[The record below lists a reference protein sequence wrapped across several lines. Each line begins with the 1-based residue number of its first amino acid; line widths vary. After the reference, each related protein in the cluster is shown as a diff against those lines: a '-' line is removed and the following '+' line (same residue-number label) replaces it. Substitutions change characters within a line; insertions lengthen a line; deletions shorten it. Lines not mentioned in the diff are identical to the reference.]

1 MGCAF
6 RPTRHM
12 KNMMLER
19 GLSKK
24 EIMDAILKG
33 AKRAKGKKI
42 TSLFKRIE
50 VVFIKVICNYFVIT
64 SYWRR

>member
-24 EIMDAILKG
+24 EIMDAVLKG
-33 AKRAKGKKI
+33 AKRVKGRKI

-50 VVFIKVICNYFVIT
+50 VVFIKGICNYFVIT

>member
-1 MGCAF
+1 MVCAF
-6 RPTRHM
+6 RPTKHM

-24 EIMDAILKG
+24 EIMDAVLKG
-33 AKRAKGKKI
+33 AKRVKERKI

-50 VVFIKVICNYFVIT
+50 VVFIKETCNYFVIT
-64 SYWRR
+64 SYWK

>member
-6 RPTRHM
+6 RPTKHM

-24 EIMDAILKG
+24 EIMDAVLKG
-33 AKRAKGKKI
+33 AKRVKERKI

-50 VVFIKVICNYFVIT
+50 VVFIKETCGYFVIT
-64 SYWRR
+64 SYWR

>member
-1 MGCAF
+1 
-6 RPTRHM
+6 
-12 KNMMLER
+12 MMLER

-24 EIMDAILKG
+24 EIMDAVLKG
-33 AKRAKGKKI
+33 AKRVKGRKI

-50 VVFIKVICNYFVIT
+50 VVFIKGICNYFVIT